1 MIKQDVILADAIF
14 TLAERTGFPSVSL
27 YLPTHRTGAELR
39 QGPIRLKNLL
49 RKAKEGLEARGMS
62 SREIDA
68 LFKNVQQHTL
78 NETDPFWQHRDH
90 GLAVFISQEGTRYVD
105 APLHFDE
112 RVKVGRR
119 FLVKP
124 ILPMLM
130 RDSRFYVLEASLD
143 HVVLH
148 RATRFSMS
156 AVDDERLST
165 ASLHLGFTE
174 PVSQETTIQEIDSD
188 ALASTEGLPP
198 RGARQ
203 EPEKF
208 ALSAAKA
215 AGAML
220 ADADE
225 PLVLAADDRMLG
237 MLRQHLR
244 YNGLVEEGIREHPRS
259 LDAAE
264 LHKRA
269 YALVERQLDQTRLD
283 AIKRFEGRVHD
294 ASDAG
299 ASSLIQDIIPAA
311 CQGRV
316 EALVVSIDAVIPGVF
331 IPEQNQ
337 AVVARE
343 ETDET
348 MDLVDFAIVQTLRHG
363 GKIYSQPADRNDL
376 PAIGAIFR
384 Y

>member
-1 MIKQDVILADAIF
+1 MIKQDVLLADAIF
-14 TLAERTGFPSVSL
+14 SFAEQTGFPKVSL

-49 RKAKEGLEARGMS
+49 REATEGLAARGLS
-62 SREIDA
+62 SREVDT
-68 LFKNVQQHTL
+68 LFEDVARHTL

-90 GLAVFISQEGTRYVD
+90 GLAVFISPEGTQYVD
-105 APLHFDE
+105 APLNFEE

-124 ILPMLM
+124 ILPLLM

-143 HVVLH
+143 RAVLH

-156 AVDDERLST
+156 AVDDERLSI
-165 ASLHLGFTE
+165 ASLYLGFTE
-174 PVSQETTIQEIDSD
+174 PVGQETTRQEADSN
-188 ALASTEGLPP
+188 ARPGAEELPP

-208 ALSAAKA
+208 ALSVAKA
-215 AGAML
+215 VGAML

-225 PLVLAADDRMLG
+225 PLVIAADDRLLG
-237 MLRQHLR
+237 MLRQHLQ

-269 YALVERQLDQTRLD
+269 YELVARQLDQTRLD
-283 AIKRFEGRVHD
+283 AIKRFEGRAQD
-294 ASDAG
+294 AGDSG
-299 ASSLIQDIIPAA
+299 ASSLIQDIVPAA
-311 CQGRV
+311 CQGRI
-316 EALVVSIDAVIPGVF
+316 EALIVSIDAVIPGVF

-376 PAIGAIFR
+376 PAVGAIFR